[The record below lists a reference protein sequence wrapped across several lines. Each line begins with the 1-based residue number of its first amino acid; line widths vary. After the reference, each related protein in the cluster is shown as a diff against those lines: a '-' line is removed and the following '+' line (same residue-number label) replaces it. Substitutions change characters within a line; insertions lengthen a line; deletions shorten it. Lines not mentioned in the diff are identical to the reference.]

1 MFVSTV
7 FAISLL
13 CLAFNTTRLI
23 GVVGLALLSYQY
35 PLLLI
40 ALLVLGGVP
49 CFSFANKENIH
60 ELYKLPFRCN
70 R

>member
-7 FAISLL
+7 FTISLL

-40 ALLVLGGVP
+40 ALLVLGGVVL
-49 CFSFANKENIH
+49 FFIH
-60 ELYKLPFRCN
+60 HQ
-70 R
+70 

>member
-23 GVVGLALLSYQY
+23 GVIGLALLSYQY

-40 ALLVLGGVP
+40 ALLVLGGVGL
-49 CFSFANKENIH
+49 FFIH
-60 ELYKLPFRCN
+60 HRNYP
-70 R
+70 

>member
-1 MFVSTV
+1 MFISTV

-23 GVVGLALLSYQY
+23 GVIGLALLSYQY

-40 ALLVLGGVP
+40 ALLVLGGAALY
-49 CFSFANKENIH
+49 FIH
-60 ELYKLPFRCN
+60 HPPMSG
-70 R
+70 

>member
-23 GVVGLALLSYQY
+23 AVIGLALLSYQY

-40 ALLVLGGVP
+40 ALLILGGVVLFFIRHRNYP
-49 CFSFANKENIH
+49 
-60 ELYKLPFRCN
+60 
-70 R
+70 